1 MQAWL
6 AARPRLHFHF
16 TPTGASWLNM
26 AEAGFSLLGSVR
38 RRGSFETVRA
48 LVTHVQKFIDRWNV
62 NPTPDARSLR
72 VSGLRAAGLTAIAA
86 SETLAFTFLAG
97 KTTATIEVVNQ
108 KVESIPRP
116 PGPQ

>member
-1 MQAWL
+1 MEPHL
-6 AARPRLHFHF
+6 ARPIRGVDAVHQPRQCRPL
-16 TPTGASWLNM
+16 T
-26 AEAGFSLLGSVR
+26 AERV
-38 RRGSFETVRA
+38 
-48 LVTHVQKFIDRWNV
+48 
-62 NPTPDARSLR
+62 DARSLR

-86 SETLAFTFLAG
+86 SETLEFTFLAG